1 MGFARRTTNAATE
14 RTLEFTAEEIIGKFG
29 MTDSGAHKEI
39 VFGHWTGMASD
50 YYIISVKANG
60 NYGKGVRMSG
70 EELDELTQ
78 ILVNASKEEAVA

>member
-1 MGFARRTTNAATE
+1 MGFARRTSNVSTE

-29 MTDSGAHKEI
+29 MADSGAHKEI
-39 VFGHWTGMASD
+39 VFGHWTGMPSD
-50 YYIISVKANG
+50 YYIINVKSSG
-60 NYGKGVRMSG
+60 QYGKGVRMSG